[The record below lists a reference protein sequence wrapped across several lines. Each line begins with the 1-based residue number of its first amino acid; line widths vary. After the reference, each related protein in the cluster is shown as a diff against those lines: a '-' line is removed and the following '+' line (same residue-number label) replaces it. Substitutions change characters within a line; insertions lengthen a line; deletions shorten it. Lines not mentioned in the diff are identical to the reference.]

1 MEELN
6 LETLLTLLQREG
18 NFQRS
23 RNLVSMWETMGKGAE
38 ASSAW
43 GSLVVLEGFI
53 SMCKH

>member
-6 LETLLTLLQREG
+6 LETLLTLLHREG

-38 ASSAW
+38 AFSAW